1 MPNLSIMIKPASS
14 ACNMKCEYCFYCDEI
29 KYRDVKNFGMIDEKT
44 TEQLIIKAM
53 ELSNGDSI
61 AFAFQGGEPTLRGLD
76 YFRFFVD
83 TVKKYNKKYCQ
94 IFYSLQTNGLLI
106 DEEWCRFLRQNEFLV
121 GLSLDGTR
129 DDNIYRLDKE
139 GKETFDRIINA
150 TRLFNKYG
158 VAFNI
163 LTVVTKK
170 VAANIDGIYDFY
182 KSMGFK
188 YLQFIPC
195 IRNFDSENYNK
206 SIPNSQSN
214 AKKDKVE
221 LALDKDIYMDQKEYS
236 EFLSRLFS
244 RYIKDYTD
252 GDYTSIRMFDNFVAL
267 YKGEKAEQ
275 CGMEGHC
282 TYQFVVEGNGN
293 VYPCDFYCL
302 DKYLLGNIKSMSL
315 KEMADSDRAKSFILE
330 SLEREPRCERCA
342 YFKICRG
349 GGCKRNKQAYDYCEA
364 YKDFFDK
371 NLHLF
376 RVFYLL

>member
-1 MPNLSIMIKPASS
+1 
-14 ACNMKCEYCFYCDEI
+14 
-29 KYRDVKNFGMIDEKT
+29 MIDDKT
-44 TEQLIIKAM
+44 TEQLILKA
-53 ELSNGDSI
+53 LALANGDSI
-61 AFAFQGGEPTLRGLD
+61 SFAFQGGEPTLRSLS
-76 YFRFFVD
+76 YFRYFVD
-83 TVKKYNKKYCQ
+83 TVRKHNKKYCQ
-94 IFYSLQTNGLLI
+94 IYYSLQTNGLLI
-106 DEEWCRFLRQNEFLV
+106 NDEWCKFLRQNEFLV

-129 DDNIYRLDKE
+129 DDNIYRLDKS
-139 GKETFDRIINA
+139 GSETFDRVINA
-150 TRLFNKYG
+150 SKLFNKYG

-170 VAANIDGIYDFY
+170 VASNIDNIYDFY
-182 KSMGFK
+182 KSQNFK

-195 IRNFDSENYNK
+195 IRNFDGENDNK
-206 SIPNSQSN
+206 GIPNSQEN
-214 AKKDKVE
+214 ASKNNISASD
-221 LALDKDIYMDQKEYS
+221 DDIYMDNKEYA

-244 RYIKDYTD
+244 RYVKDYAE
-252 GDYTSIRMFDNFVAL
+252 GDYTSIRMFDNFIAL

-302 DKYLLGNIKSMSL
+302 DKYLLGNINSLSL
-315 KEMADSDRAKSFILE
+315 KEMADSEKAKDFILE
-330 SLEREPRCERCA
+330 SLERIPRCANCA
-342 YFKICRG
+342 YFKVCRG

-376 RVFYLL
+376 RVFFVV